1 MRAGFIGLGNIGAP
15 MAGRLLEAGLEVTVH
30 DLARSAAEPLL
41 ERGAHWA
48 SSPAE
53 MAARCDLVGIC
64 VPDDAGVHEVVT
76 GEAGVLSRAQPGSLL
91 LIHSTVLPETI
102 ETLSPAARDA
112 GVALLDA
119 PMTGGAPGA
128 ERGELV
134 YMVGGDAAAV
144 EEARPYLAAGSKKI
158 LHTGPLGS
166 GARLK
171 LCVNTN
177 TYFLYQAVYESAQL
191 AQAAGVDLD
200 LLREV
205 GDSNGQLSR
214 MALAF
219 FDMFRQRGDPEIWPP
234 VEKMLRGSTAI
245 ARKDLSCA
253 MAMARES
260 GVDDSALARVRER
273 MGEIYGVEPAGPG
286 RGSA

>member
-1 MRAGFIGLGNIGAP
+1 MDGEFE
-15 MAGRLLEAGLEVTVH
+15 LL
-30 DLARSAAEPLL
+30 
-41 ERGAHWA
+41 
-48 SSPAE
+48 SPEE
-53 MAARCDLVGIC
+53 MAALGNDFASDHR
-64 VPDDAGVHEVVT
+64 
-76 GEAGVLSRAQPGSLL
+76 
-91 LIHSTVLPETI
+91 
-102 ETLSPAARDA
+102 
-112 GVALLDA
+112 
-119 PMTGGAPGA
+119 MGA
-128 ERGELV
+128 EPGT
-134 YMVGGDAAAV
+134 
-144 EEARPYLAAGSKKI
+144 RPAFS
-158 LHTGPLGS
+158 
-166 GARLK
+166 
-171 LCVNTN
+171 
-177 TYFLYQAVYESAQL
+177 QL

-219 FDMFRQRGDPEIWPP
+219 FDLFRQRGAPEIWPP

>member
-30 DLARSAAEPLL
+30 DLVRRAAEPLL
-41 ERGAHWA
+41 ARGARWA
-48 SSPAE
+48 ASPAE
-53 MAARCDLVGIC
+53 IAAECEVVGVC
-64 VPDDAGVHEVVT
+64 VPDDAAVREVVT
-76 GEAGVLSRAQPGSLL
+76 GEAGLLSRAEPGSLL

-102 ETLSPAARDA
+102 EALSPAALEA

-128 ERGELV
+128 ARGELV
-134 YMVGGDAAAV
+134 YMVGGEAPAV
-144 EEARPYLAAGSKKI
+144 EQARPYLAAGAKKI
-158 LHTGPLGS
+158 LHAGPLGS

-177 TYFLYQAVYESAQL
+177 TYFLYQAVYESARL

-205 GDSNGQLSR
+205 GDSNGQLSQ
-214 MALAF
+214 MALVF
-219 FDMFRQRGDPEIWPP
+219 FDMFRQRGDPELWPP
-234 VEKMLRGSTAI
+234 FEEMLRGSTAI
-245 ARKDLSCA
+245 ARKDLACA

-273 MGEIYGVEPAGPG
+273 MGEIYGVEPA
-286 RGSA
+286 RKR